1 MVVEVVFY
9 QEQDGTC
16 PVLEFLDDEPLTV
29 RQQAFARIE
38 LLQEQGHRARR
49 PLVENLSHG
58 LYELRWHHGRV
69 QYRILYFF
77 HGQKVVVLAHALTK
91 EDKIP
96 AADRNRALRRKALFE
111 ADPAKH
117 SHQGDLS

>member
-1 MVVEVVFY
+1 VVVETIFY
-9 QEQDGTC
+9 QEEDGTC
-16 PVLEFLDDEPLTV
+16 PVLAFLDDEPLPV

-38 LLQEQGHRARR
+38 LLQAQGHRARR
-49 PLVENLSHG
+49 PLVENLGQG
-58 LYELRWHHGRV
+58 LYELRWHRGRV

-77 HGQKVVVLAHALTK
+77 HGQEAVVLAHAITK

-111 ADPAKH
+111 ADPATH
-117 SHQGDLS
+117 TYQGEL